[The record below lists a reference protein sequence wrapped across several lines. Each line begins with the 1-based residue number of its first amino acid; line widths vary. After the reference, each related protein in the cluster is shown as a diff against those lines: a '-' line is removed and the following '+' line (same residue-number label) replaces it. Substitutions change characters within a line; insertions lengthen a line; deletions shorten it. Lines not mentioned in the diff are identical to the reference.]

1 MASGFA
7 WVGCGKH
14 GGGQEV
20 EDSLRKGLSGD
31 QREGG
36 QWPLRKGQAECNH
49 QDIVYLPKFL

>member
-1 MASGFA
+1 M
-7 WVGCGKH
+7 

-20 EDSLRKGLSGD
+20 EDSLRKGLPGD

-36 QWPLRKGQAECNH
+36 EWSLRKGQAECNH